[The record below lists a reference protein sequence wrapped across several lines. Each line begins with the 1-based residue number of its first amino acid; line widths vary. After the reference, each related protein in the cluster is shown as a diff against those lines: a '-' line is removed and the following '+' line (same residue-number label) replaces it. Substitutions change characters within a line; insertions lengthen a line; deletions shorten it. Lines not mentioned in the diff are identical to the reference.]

1 MFYMK
6 GEGILRNEKQK
17 RSFMDYAIWIDLPI
31 NIAIF
36 GYVVMLAVRVFHT
49 GIDIFLQN
57 VLNNMNTT
65 ENEMLIICL
74 PVIAFDAIFLMVIE
88 FIYVS
93 LKFRGNEPYI
103 TERFSVIGI
112 IGKVISLGFVAASLL
127 VF

>member
-1 MFYMK
+1 
-6 GEGILRNEKQK
+6 
-17 RSFMDYAIWIDLPI
+17 MDYAIWIDLPI